1 VVSVQGGRGCIDRPY
16 QARRR
21 GHPRWTLTRRI
32 IKAMATANVW
42 LYRRTGGRFGGKW
55 RVGARLPN
63 PPPICLLEHRGRK
76 TGKVRTTPLVYL
88 EDGRRIIVVAS
99 QAGRPEH
106 PMWYLNL
113 LADPLVT
120 VQVGRD
126 RRPMV
131 ARVAEPG
138 ERALLWPRLVEM
150 YADYDSYQSWT
161 DRVIPVV
168 VLEPR

>member
-1 VVSVQGGRGCIDRPY
+1 VDTKPRGLDSD
-16 QARRR
+16 
-21 GHPRWTLTRRI
+21 LTRRI
-32 IKAMATANVW
+32 IKAMATTNVW
-42 LYRRTGGRFGGKW
+42 LYRSTGGRLGGTW
-55 RVGARLPN
+55 RIGAGFRRPV
-63 PPPICLLEHRGRK
+63 PICLLEHRGRK

-88 EDGRRIIVVAS
+88 EERERIIVVAS

-113 LADPLVT
+113 LAHPDVT
-120 VQVGRD
+120 VQVRD
-126 RRPMV
+126 RRRPMR
-131 ARVAEPG
+131 ARVTEPD
-138 ERALLWPRLVEM
+138 ERALLWPRLVDL

>member
-1 VVSVQGGRGCIDRPY
+1 VDTKPKGLDSD
-16 QARRR
+16 
-21 GHPRWTLTRRI
+21 LTRSI
-32 IKAMATANVW
+32 IKAMATTNVW
-42 LYRRTGGRFGGKW
+42 LYRRTRG
-55 RVGARLPN
+55 RVGGTWRIGAGFHN
-63 PPPICLLEHRGRK
+63 PVPICLLEHRGRR
-76 TGKVRTTPLVYL
+76 TGKIRTTPLVYL
-88 EDGRRIIVVAS
+88 EDGDRIVVVAS

-113 LADPLVT
+113 LADPEVT
-120 VQVGRD
+120 VQVRHR
-126 RRPMV
+126 RRPMR

-138 ERALLWPRLVEM
+138 ERAVLWPRLVAM

>member
-1 VVSVQGGRGCIDRPY
+1 VDTKPKGLDSD
-16 QARRR
+16 
-21 GHPRWTLTRRI
+21 LTRSI
-32 IKAMATANVW
+32 IKAMATTNVW
-42 LYRRTGGRFGGKW
+42 LYRRTGGRVGGTW
-55 RVGARLPN
+55 RIGAGFHN
-63 PPPICLLEHRGRK
+63 PVQICLLEHRGRR
-76 TGKVRTTPLVYL
+76 TGRIRTTPLVYL
-88 EDGRRIIVVAS
+88 EDGDRIIVVAS

-113 LADPLVT
+113 LADPEVT
-120 VQVGRD
+120 VQVRNR
-126 RRPMV
+126 RRPMR

-138 ERALLWPRLVEM
+138 ERAVLWPRLVAM